1 MAYHT
6 VFEIAQKPFEWRYS
20 AFGFIFVAIGVV
32 YIILG
37 PRLARMNASR
47 PTGLAWWF
55 KPRFAVKPQ
64 YLGWFFVIFASIWTL
79 LAFVSTYSSYRDCRE
94 AYRTGRYSIVE
105 GIVEDFHPM
114 PYAGHQDECFRVQ
127 KERFCYSDYSVSPAF
142 NQSASHGGPI
152 RAGLPVRIAYLEN
165 DHFNAQIL
173 RLEIRSDE
181 LR

>member
-6 VFEIAQKPFEWRYS
+6 VFEITQKPFEWRYS

-32 YIILG
+32 CIIFG
-37 PRLARMNASR
+37 PQLARMNASK
-47 PTGLAWWF
+47 PNGLAWLF

-64 YLGWFFVIFASIWTL
+64 YLGWFFVIFASFWTL
-79 LAFVSTYSSYRDCRE
+79 VAFISTYSSYRECRE
-94 AYRTGRYSIVE
+94 AYRTGQYSVVE
-105 GIVEDFHPM
+105 GTVEDFHPM
-114 PYAGHQDECFRVQ
+114 PYTGHQMECFRVQ
-127 KERFCYSDYSVSPAF
+127 TEQFCYSDYVVSPAF

-152 RAGLPVRIAYLEN
+152 RAGLPIRVAYFEN
-165 DHFNAQIL
+165 EHFNAQIL